1 MKLVSW
7 MFQVKESTV
16 ARGGRVEW
24 VLLGLEDLRGEPV
37 GRDRLKMSEH
47 SGSDRVSQAER

>member
-16 ARGGRVEW
+16 ARGGRVER

-47 SGSDRVSQAER
+47 SGSDRVSQAGR